1 MKISGKLEKK
11 LSPLFKKI
19 EGKLNAK
26 AKIAIGALAL
36 TALAFALAPLFQ
48 PNDVTQSSVMITNI
62 AGNSGGTGI
71 IISSSETH
79 SEVLTNSHVCR
90 VVEKGGLVTG
100 QAGKFLVASYRK
112 SQMHDL
118 CMITVEGNLK
128 ANTKVASKAPTTYYE
143 NALVSGHPQLMPNV
157 VTSGHFSGRKV
168 ISVMKGIK
176 PCTAEQANDPDTAFI
191 CAFVGGIPDIM
202 QYDST
207 LVTATIMAGSSG
219 SGVYNEKKELA
230 GVVFAGS
237 GDLSYGWT
245 VPFES
250 MKNFLDSEVNA
261 LPAEKPDNSV
271 DILARLA
278 SHRGVDED
286 AMIEKL
292 KEACEGPNRDKI
304 KGACQLVS
312 QDLIY
317 NK

>member
-1 MKISGKLEKK
+1 MKFASKFEKK

-26 AKIAIGALAL
+26 AKLAIGAVALA
-36 TALAFALAPLFQ
+36 ALAFALYPQ
-48 PNDVTQSSVMITNI
+48 PNDITQSSVMITNI

-71 IISSSETH
+71 IISSDETH
-79 SEVLTNSHVCR
+79 SEILTNNHVCR
-90 VVEKGGLVTG
+90 VVERGGLVTG
-100 QAGKFLVASYRK
+100 RSGQFLVASYRK

-128 ANTKVASKAPTTYYE
+128 ANTKVASKAPVSYYE

-168 ISVMKGIK
+168 ISVMRGIK
-176 PCTAEQANDPDTAFI
+176 PCTDAQAQDPETAML
-191 CAFVGGIPDIM
+191 CLFVGGIPDIM

-261 LPAEKPDNSV
+261 LPDEKPDNTV

-278 SHRGVDED
+278 SRRNVDE
-286 AMIEKL
+286 ATMIEKL
-292 KEACEGPNRDKI
+292 KETCEGPNRDKI
-304 KGACQLVS
+304 KDTCRLVS

>member
-11 LSPLFKKI
+11 LSPLFNKI

-26 AKIAIGALAL
+26 AKLAIGAI
-36 TALAFALAPLFQ
+36 ALAACAIALSPFFA

-79 SEVLTNSHVCR
+79 SEILTNSHVCR

-100 QAGKFLVASYRK
+100 QAGKFLVASYKK

-128 ANTKVASKAPTTYYE
+128 ASTKVASKAPTAYYE
-143 NALVSGHPQLMPNV
+143 NALVSGHPALMPNV

-176 PCTAEQANDPDTAFI
+176 PCTDEQANDPATALLCAFI
-191 CAFVGGIPDIM
+191 GGIPDVM

-207 LVTATIMAGSSG
+207 LVTATIMPGSSG
-219 SGVYNEKKELA
+219 SGVYNSNKELSA
-230 GVVFAGS
+230 VVFAGQDNF
-237 GDLSYGWT
+237 GYGWC
-245 VPFES
+245 VPYES
-250 MKNFLDSEVNA
+250 MKNFLDHEVNA

-271 DILARLA
+271 DLLAAAKGRRDA
-278 SHRGVDED
+278 GED
-286 AMIEKL
+286 VMYEKL
-292 KEACEGPNRDKI
+292 KKVCSGPDKDKI
-304 KGACQLVS
+304 KDTCQLVGE
-312 QDLIY
+312 DIVY